1 MESIRYEEILYF
13 VIMSMNWIFL
23 RRRKTNDIGEN
34 VWLIRSM
41 FIIQR
46 LVYDDGKVVR
56 VILMWINLGIM
67 IGICRINKDSVKS
80 CGCCIV
86 ILNYLGTSCESH

>member
-1 MESIRYEEILYF
+1 M
-13 VIMSMNWIFL
+13 
-23 RRRKTNDIGEN
+23 
-34 VWLIRSM
+34 
-41 FIIQR
+41 
-46 LVYDDGKVVR
+46 VYDDGKVVR

-86 ILNYLGTSCESH
+86 ILNYLGTSCEIH